1 MKPLKNK
8 CAKSVY
14 IIKSDDKYKVGVSK
28 DPQQRLR
35 AIGIGG
41 ANLKLIYSS
50 PLISNP
56 YEVESYLHS
65 QLAEYAIGREWFSG
79 VSEANIVKNVINAV
93 EIHGKCLNYDESENT
108 EPDFN
113 FVYGEKTVPYNEA
126 INMIKAETEAMR
138 AENDAVLD
146 LVVMLA
152 INPKIGIIIDALL
165 KLGRTYQEI
174 RDFFVENKCAFGLKR
189 FTTST
194 EHANNS
200 ITKVMR

>member
-50 PLISNP
+50 PPIYNS

-79 VSEANIVKNVINAV
+79 VSEVSIMKNVTSAV
-93 EIHGKCLNYDESENT
+93 ETHGKHLGCDKDESA
-108 EPDFN
+108 EPSFN
-113 FVYGEKTVPYNEA
+113 FVYGGEIVSHNEV
-126 INMIKAETEAMR
+126 IKMIKSETEALKK
-138 AENDAVLD
+138 ENDAVLD
-146 LVVMLA
+146 LIVMVA
-152 INPKIGIIIDALL
+152 INPKIGIIVDALL

-189 FTTST
+189 FTAST

-200 ITKVMR
+200 IKKL

>member
-1 MKPLKNK
+1 MKYE
-8 CAKSVY
+8 KSVY
-14 IIKSDDKYKVGVSK
+14 IIKSGDKYKVGVSK
-28 DPQQRLR
+28 DPQQRIYAL
-35 AIGIGG
+35 GIGG
-41 ANLKLIYSS
+41 GDLKLIYSS
-50 PLISNP
+50 RPILNP
-56 YEVESYLHS
+56 YEVESYLHG
-65 QLAEYAIGREWFSG
+65 QLTEYAVGREWFSG
-79 VSEANIVKNVINAV
+79 ISEANIVKNVINAV
-93 EIHGKCLNYDESENT
+93 EIHGKRLNYDESENT

-152 INPKIGIIIDALL
+152 INPKIEIIIDALL

-174 RDFFVENKCAFGLKR
+174 RDVFVENKCAFGLKR

-194 EHANNS
+194 DS
-200 ITKVMR
+200 VKGL